1 MGSFLDPCYNSWMVS
16 YSPINRQSLSVNIKY
31 RWIIATWENRKKNKQ
46 PHVIY
51 IQQPPQNQNL
61 GMQPPQNQSQQQ
73 YAQQF
78 PDQQPHPASGP
89 QPREGDYSLPTYNE
103 SQATGQ
109 SLERRPQEGKI

>member
-51 IQQPPQNQNL
+51 IQQPPQNQ
-61 GMQPPQNQSQQQ
+61 SQQQ

>member
-1 MGSFLDPCYNSWMVS
+1 M
-16 YSPINRQSLSVNIKY
+16 SVNIRY
-31 RWIIATWENRKKNKQ
+31 RWIIATWEDRKKNKR

-61 GMQPPQNQSQQQ
+61 EMQPPQNQPQQQ

-89 QPREGDYSLPTYNE
+89 QPREGGDYSLPTYNE